1 LGGVGPRVS
10 WETHSNLN
18 TLLVHLMAIN
28 GLVGL
33 VTTVVTLIAKYA
45 FKYEDA
51 LFRVE
56 NPLQGKGMSCSK
68 TRFMPNIT
76 L

>member
-1 LGGVGPRVS
+1 
-10 WETHSNLN
+10 
-18 TLLVHLMAIN
+18 MAIN